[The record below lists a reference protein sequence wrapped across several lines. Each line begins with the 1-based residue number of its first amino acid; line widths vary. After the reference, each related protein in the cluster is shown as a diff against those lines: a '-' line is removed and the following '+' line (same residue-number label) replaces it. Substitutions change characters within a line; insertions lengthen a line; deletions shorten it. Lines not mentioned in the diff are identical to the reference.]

1 MTLFSQQHL
10 AKTVLATAC
19 LAVFSGAVFSGAAMA
34 NTKATVLNQ
43 NFESDTLPI
52 ATLKNSQIAGWSNAG
67 TGAIGNY
74 VPKSGTDYTSVGSH
88 SQVAYMEG
96 GGKIRQ
102 VLQAK
107 VVAGETYTLTFDAGR
122 PLDQDAM
129 FVTAKLIAN
138 SFTMAQTAA
147 NHTQQ
152 NKGEW
157 NTYSLSFTADQ
168 SMPISSPIAIEFHNL
183 SFGGDSRVDI
193 DNVQLTATGGLPN
206 SQVRNFV
213 QIEEFT
219 TLAVPSDYANINEAL
234 AYLHDKFIANDA
246 VVTIQVDDCSNQV
259 YNQPIEIIHPHGK
272 QIEIIGNVSN
282 PSNCVLQFNGSS
294 GFEIA
299 HKRKLRLINGFHI
312 QGDRTA
318 GTSGVSATK
327 GAGIRIGAAT
337 AISDFHN
344 GVEASLSG
352 RVYANTVL
360 ISGNTG
366 SGVVSKYSGFVQA
379 NGAQSKNNELHGFHS
394 VDGGI
399 MQANNSKALGNKVN
413 GYFSENFGHIQSNEA
428 EANNNLDSGFFAT
441 GKAYLD
447 AHAST
452 ANNNPTGFQCDYN
465 GYMKR
470 TEASEESS
478 VNGHVPDV
486 STYKN
491 GCYMH

>member
-1 MTLFSQQHL
+1 MKQLLQNYLVKATLSATCLALFSS
-10 AKTVLATAC
+10 TVL
-19 LAVFSGAVFSGAAMA
+19 A

-52 ATLKNSQIAGWSNAG
+52 ATLKNSQIAGWSNPG
-67 TGAIGNY
+67 TGAIGTY
-74 VPKSGTDYTSVGSH
+74 VPQSGIDYTSVGSH

-102 VLQAK
+102 VLQAI
-107 VVAGETYTLTFDAGR
+107 VAAGETYTLTFDAGR

-138 SFTMAQTAA
+138 SFTLAQTAA

-152 NKGEW
+152 TKGEW
-157 NTYSLSFTADQ
+157 STYSVSFTADET
-168 SMPISSPIAIEFHNL
+168 MPISSPVVIEFHNL

-206 SQVRNFV
+206 YEVQKFV
-213 QIEEFT
+213 QIEEST
-219 TLAVPSDYANINEAL
+219 TLAVPSDYANINDAL
-234 AYLHDKFIANDA
+234 AYLHDKLIANNA

-299 HKRKLRLINGFHI
+299 HKRKLRLLNGFHI

-360 ISGNTG
+360 ISDNTG

-470 TEASEESS
+470 TSATEEGN
-478 VNGHVPDV
+478 VDAYVPGINR
-486 STYKN
+486 YKN